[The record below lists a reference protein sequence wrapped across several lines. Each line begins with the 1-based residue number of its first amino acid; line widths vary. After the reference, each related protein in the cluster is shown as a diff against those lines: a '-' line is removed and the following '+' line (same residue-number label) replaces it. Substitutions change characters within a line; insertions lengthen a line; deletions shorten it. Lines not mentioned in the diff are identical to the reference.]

1 MSADHFE
8 ETVRSAINKGIIPGC
23 VVVATNKSGTL
34 DYAKAFGNAGVL
46 PDSKPLTLQSTFWI
60 ASCTKLMT
68 AVAAMQCVEKGLF
81 SLDSP
86 DDVARL
92 LPEYAAPEIL
102 TGFDDQGKPILA
114 PAKNRIT
121 LRQMLTHSSGMGY
134 DFSSPQLIAWRKS
147 RNEENAAFKMDIQGY
162 VTPLLYEPGEG
173 WEYGAGADWA
183 GAMVERASEGL
194 TLNAYMKKNIWQPL
208 DIKHITFHL
217 ETNEEVRGQLVNVS
231 ARVPDTGLLVHY
243 PRPLISDPAKD
254 GLGGGGVYGSPVE
267 YLRVLGSL
275 LRDDGK
281 LLQSASVDELFR
293 PQLSKASKLA
303 WMKIVP
309 AGNIPVGTDASW
321 GLGGMTTLEDVDGR
335 RRKGS
340 VAWGGLPNLFWWM
353 DRETGVVGVYAS
365 QIVPPR
371 DAQSKELFE
380 AFERHVYKMVDGSQ

>member
-1 MSADHFE
+1 MSADDFE
-8 ETVRSAINKGIIPGC
+8 KIIRNAIDKGVIPGC

-34 DYAKAFGNAGVL
+34 NYSKAFGKAGVL
-46 PDSKPLTLQSTFWI
+46 PDSKPLNLQSTFWI

-68 AVAAMQCVEKGLF
+68 AVAAMQCVEKGLL
-81 SLDSP
+81 SLESP
-86 DDVARL
+86 EDVARL
-92 LPEYAAPEIL
+92 LPEYAAPDIL
-102 TGFDDQGKPILA
+102 TGFDDEGKPILT

-121 LRQMLTHSSGMGY
+121 LRQLLTHSSGMGY

-147 RNEENAAFKMDIQGY
+147 RNEEKAAFIMDIQGY

-183 GAMVERASEGL
+183 GQMVERASGGL
-194 TLNAYMKKNIWQPL
+194 TLNAYMEKNIWQPL
-208 DIKHITFHL
+208 NIKHIAFHL
-217 ETNEEVRGQLVNVS
+217 ETNEEVKRHLVNVS

-254 GLGGGGVYGSPVE
+254 SLGGGGAYGSPIE

-281 LLQSASVDELFR
+281 LLQSASIDELFR
-293 PQLSKASKLA
+293 PQLSETSKRA
-303 WMKIVP
+303 WMQHTP
-309 AGNIPVGTDASW
+309 DGNIPVGTDVSW

-340 VAWGGLPNLFWWM
+340 VAWGGMPNLFWWM
-353 DRETGVVGVYAS
+353 DRETGVAGVYAS
-365 QIVPPR
+365 QIIPPG
-371 DAQSKELFE
+371 DMQSNELFE
-380 AFERHVYKMVDGSQ
+380 AFERHVYNMVGGSQ